1 MTKILS
7 HLYTALRASFWGK
20 IDSPDHSQTHHKME
34 DAMTSW
40 KVLITD
46 GLSDK
51 GIAILSSAAQVDNKP
66 DISAD
71 DLLKLASD
79 YDALVVRGRTKVT
92 PTVFDAATK
101 LKVVGRAGVGVDNID
116 LTAARSHSV
125 TVVNAPKSTSLAVA
139 ELAIAMMFA
148 LARMVPKAD
157 ATMKQG
163 QWIKKQLEG
172 IELTGK
178 TLGIVG
184 MGNIGTLLAQRAAAL
199 GMKVI
204 GYDSIVTSDE
214 IKKRGAEP
222 AALVDLYAES
232 DFISFHLPLTPESK
246 AMVNEEAFAQM
257 KRGVRI
263 IDAARGGIID
273 ETALLAAL
281 ITAQVAAAALD
292 VFATEPPGLTAL
304 VAHPNVVATP
314 HIGAQTEEAQDRAAE
329 DIASE
334 VLNVLRGDPL
344 RWRIV

>member
-1 MTKILS
+1 MS
-7 HLYTALRASFWGK
+7 N
-20 IDSPDHSQTHHKME
+20 
-34 DAMTSW
+34 W

-51 GIAILSSAAQVDNKP
+51 GISILNSAAQVDNKP

-71 DLLKLASD
+71 DLLKVAGE
-79 YDALVVRGRTKVT
+79 YDAMVVRGRTKVT
-92 PTVFDAATK
+92 PAVFDAAGK

-139 ELAIAMMFA
+139 ELAIGMMFA
-148 LARMVPKAD
+148 VARMIPKAD
-157 ATMKQG
+157 GTMKQG

-172 IELTGK
+172 IELNGK
-178 TLGIVG
+178 TLGVVG
-184 MGNIGTLLAQRAAAL
+184 MGNIGTALAARAAGL
-199 GMKVI
+199 GMLVI
-204 GYDSIVTSDE
+204 GFDTLVSADE

-222 AALVDLYAES
+222 VSLPDLYARS

-246 AMVNEEAFAQM
+246 GMVNGQSLAQM
-257 KRGVRI
+257 KHGVRL

-281 ITAQVAAAALD
+281 ETGQVAAAALD
-292 VFATEPPGLTAL
+292 VFSTEPPGLTAL

-334 VLNVLRGDPL
+334 VLNALRGDPL
-344 RWRIV
+344 RWKIV

>member
-1 MTKILS
+1 MT
-7 HLYTALRASFWGK
+7 T
-20 IDSPDHSQTHHKME
+20 
-34 DAMTSW
+34 W

-51 GIAILSSAAQVDNKP
+51 GIAILTSAAQVDNKP

-71 DLLKLASD
+71 DLLKVAGE
-79 YDALVVRGRTKVT
+79 YNALIVRGRTKVT
-92 PTVFDAATK
+92 PAVFESANQ

-116 LTAARSHSV
+116 LTAARSHGV

-139 ELAIAMMFA
+139 ELAVGMMFA
-148 LARMVPKAD
+148 VARMIPKAD
-157 ATMKQG
+157 STMKQG
-163 QWIKKQLEG
+163 LWIKKQLEG

-184 MGNIGTLLAQRAAAL
+184 MGNIGTALAARATGL
-199 GMKVI
+199 GMSVI
-204 GYDSIVTSDE
+204 GYDTLVPADE
-214 IKKRGAEP
+214 IKLRGAKPVSLAE
-222 AALVDLYAES
+222 LYANA

-246 AMVNEEAFAQM
+246 GMVNGQVFAQM

-281 ITAQVAAAALD
+281 ETGQVAAAGLD
-292 VFATEPPGLTAL
+292 VFTAEPPGLTAL

-334 VLNVLRGDPL
+334 VLNALRGEPL
-344 RWRIV
+344 RWKIV

>member
-1 MTKILS
+1 MS
-7 HLYTALRASFWGK
+7 N
-20 IDSPDHSQTHHKME
+20 
-34 DAMTSW
+34 W

-51 GIAILSSAAQVDNKP
+51 GIAILSSAAQVDNMP
-66 DISAD
+66 DIPAD
-71 DLLKLASD
+71 ELLKVAGK
-79 YDALVVRGRTKVT
+79 YDAMIVRGRTKVT
-92 PTVFDAATK
+92 PAVFDAASK

-116 LTAARSHSV
+116 LTAARSHGV

-139 ELAIAMMFA
+139 ELTMGMMFA
-148 LARMVPKAD
+148 LARMLPKAD

-172 IELTGK
+172 IELNGK

-184 MGNIGTLLAQRAAAL
+184 MGNIGSALAQRAAGL
-199 GMKVI
+199 GMKII
-204 GYDSIVTSDE
+204 GYDSLVSPND

-222 AALVDLYAES
+222 VSLADLYARS

-246 AMVNEEAFAQM
+246 AMVNGQAFAQM

-263 IDAARGGIID
+263 VDAARGGIID

-281 ITAQVAAAALD
+281 ETGQVAAAALD
-292 VFATEPPGLTAL
+292 VYSTEPPGLTAL

-334 VLNVLRGDPL
+334 VLTALRGEPL
-344 RWRIV
+344 RWKIV

>member
-1 MTKILS
+1 MT
-7 HLYTALRASFWGK
+7 T
-20 IDSPDHSQTHHKME
+20 
-34 DAMTSW
+34 W

-51 GIAILSSAAQVDNKP
+51 GISILSSAAQVDNKP

-71 DLLKLASD
+71 DLLKVAGE
-79 YDALVVRGRTKVT
+79 YDAMVVRGRTKVT
-92 PTVFDAATK
+92 PAVFDVAKK

-116 LTAARSHSV
+116 LTAARGHGV

-139 ELAIAMMFA
+139 ELALGMMFA

-172 IELTGK
+172 IELNGK

-184 MGNIGTLLAQRAAAL
+184 IGNIGTALAQRAAGL
-199 GMKVI
+199 GMKVL
-204 GYDSIVTSDE
+204 GYDSLVTPED

-222 AALVDLYAES
+222 VALADLYAKS

-246 AMVNEEAFAQM
+246 GMVNGQALAQM

-263 IDAARGGIID
+263 VDAARGGIID
-273 ETALLAAL
+273 ETALLAA
-281 ITAQVAAAALD
+281 IESGQVAAAALD

-304 VAHPNVVATP
+304 VAHPKVVATP

-334 VLNVLRGDPL
+334 VLTALRGEPL
-344 RWRIV
+344 RWKIV

>member
-1 MTKILS
+1 MT
-7 HLYTALRASFWGK
+7 T
-20 IDSPDHSQTHHKME
+20 
-34 DAMTSW
+34 W

-46 GLSDK
+46 GLSAK

-71 DLLKLASD
+71 DLLKVAGE
-79 YDALVVRGRTKVT
+79 YDAMVVRGRTKVT
-92 PTVFDAATK
+92 PALFEVAKK

-116 LTAARSHSV
+116 LTAARGHGV

-139 ELAIAMMFA
+139 ELAIGMMFS
-148 LARMVPKAD
+148 LARMLPKAD
-157 ATMKQG
+157 STMKQG

-172 IELTGK
+172 IELNGK
-178 TLGIVG
+178 TLGVVG
-184 MGNIGTLLAQRAAAL
+184 MGNIGTAVAARAAAL

-204 GYDSIVTSDE
+204 GYDSLVPADE

-222 AALVDLYAES
+222 VPLADLYAQA
-232 DFISFHLPLTPESK
+232 DFITYHLPLTPESK
-246 AMVNEEAFAQM
+246 GMVNGQAFGQM

-263 IDAARGGIID
+263 VDAARGGIMD

-281 ITAQVAAAALD
+281 ESGQVAAAALD
-292 VFATEPPGLTAL
+292 VFATEPPGSTAL
-304 VAHPNVVATP
+304 VGHPNVVATP

-334 VLNVLRGDPL
+334 VLTALRGEPL
-344 RWRIV
+344 RWKIV

>member
-1 MTKILS
+1 MT
-7 HLYTALRASFWGK
+7 T
-20 IDSPDHSQTHHKME
+20 
-34 DAMTSW
+34 W
-40 KVLITD
+40 KVLISD

-51 GIAILSSAAQVDNKP
+51 GIAILGSAAQVDNKP

-71 DLLKLASD
+71 DLIKVAGE
-79 YDALVVRGRTKVT
+79 YDAIVVRGRTKVT
-92 PTVFDAATK
+92 SAVFDVAK
-101 LKVVGRAGVGVDNID
+101 RLKVVGRAGVGVDNID
-116 LTAARSHSV
+116 LTAARSHGV

-139 ELAIAMMFA
+139 ELAVAMMFA
-148 LARMVPKAD
+148 LARMLPKAD

-172 IELTGK
+172 IELNGK

-184 MGNIGTLLAQRAAAL
+184 MGNIGTALAQRAAAL

-204 GYDSIVTSDE
+204 GYDTLVPAEE

-222 AALVDLYAES
+222 VALGDLYARS

-246 AMVNEEAFAQM
+246 GMINGQVFAQM

-263 IDAARGGIID
+263 IDAARGGILD

-281 ITAQVAAAALD
+281 ESGQVAAAALD
-292 VFATEPPGLTAL
+292 VYATEPPGLTAL

-314 HIGAQTEEAQDRAAE
+314 HIGAQTEEAQVRAAE

-334 VLNVLRGDPL
+334 VLNALRGEPL
-344 RWRIV
+344 RWKIV

>member
-1 MTKILS
+1 MT
-7 HLYTALRASFWGK
+7 T
-20 IDSPDHSQTHHKME
+20 
-34 DAMTSW
+34 W

-66 DISAD
+66 DISAE
-71 DLLKLASD
+71 DLLRVAGE
-79 YDALVVRGRTKVT
+79 YDAMVVRGRTKVT
-92 PTVFDAATK
+92 PAVFEVAKK

-116 LTAARSHSV
+116 LSAARSKGV

-139 ELAIAMMFA
+139 ELALGMMFS
-148 LARMVPKAD
+148 LARLLPKAD
-157 ATMKQG
+157 STMKQG

-172 IELTGK
+172 IELNGK

-184 MGNIGTLLAQRAAAL
+184 MGNIGTAIAHKAAAL
-199 GMKVI
+199 GMKTL
-204 GYDSIVTSDE
+204 GYDTLVSAEE

-222 AALVDLYAES
+222 VSLADLYARS
-232 DFISFHLPLTPESK
+232 DFITFHLPLTPESK
-246 AMVNEEAFAQM
+246 GMVNGQAFAQM

-281 ITAQVAAAALD
+281 ETGQVAAAALD
-292 VFATEPPGLTAL
+292 VYATEPPGLTAL

-334 VLNVLRGDPL
+334 VLTALRGEPL
-344 RWRIV
+344 RWKIV

>member
-1 MTKILS
+1 MT
-7 HLYTALRASFWGK
+7 T
-20 IDSPDHSQTHHKME
+20 
-34 DAMTSW
+34 W
-40 KVLITD
+40 KVLISD

-51 GIAILSSAAQVDNKP
+51 GIAILGSAAQVDDKP

-71 DLLKLASD
+71 DLTKVAGE
-79 YDALVVRGRTKVT
+79 YDAIVVRGRTKVT
-92 PTVFDAATK
+92 SAVFDVAK
-101 LKVVGRAGVGVDNID
+101 RLKVVGRAGVGVDNID
-116 LTAARSHSV
+116 LTAARSHGV

-139 ELAIAMMFA
+139 ELAVAMMFA
-148 LARMVPKAD
+148 LARMLPKAD

-172 IELTGK
+172 IELNGK

-184 MGNIGTLLAQRAAAL
+184 MGNIGTALAQRAAAL

-204 GYDSIVTSDE
+204 GYDTLVPAEE

-222 AALVDLYAES
+222 VALGDLYARS

-246 AMVNEEAFAQM
+246 GMINGQVFAQM

-263 IDAARGGIID
+263 IDAARGGILD

-281 ITAQVAAAALD
+281 ESGQVAAAALD
-292 VFATEPPGLTAL
+292 VYATEPPGLTAL

-314 HIGAQTEEAQDRAAE
+314 HIGAQTEEAQVRAAE

-334 VLNVLRGDPL
+334 VLNALRGEPL
-344 RWRIV
+344 RWKIV

>member
-1 MTKILS
+1 
-7 HLYTALRASFWGK
+7 
-20 IDSPDHSQTHHKME
+20 ME
-34 DAMTSW
+34 DGMTSW

-46 GLSDK
+46 GLSEK

-71 DLLKLASD
+71 DLLKVAGE

-92 PTVFDAATK
+92 PAVFDAATR

-116 LTAARSHSV
+116 LTAARSHGV

-139 ELAIAMMFA
+139 ELAVAMMFA
-148 LARMVPKAD
+148 LARNVPKAD
-157 ATMKQG
+157 STMKQG

-184 MGNIGTLLAQRAAAL
+184 MGNIGTFLAQRAAAL
-199 GMKVI
+199 GMKVV
-204 GYDSIVTSDE
+204 GYDTLVTPLE
-214 IKKRGAEP
+214 INKRGAESVGLP
-222 AALVDLYAES
+222 ELYAKA

-246 AMVNEEAFAQM
+246 GMVNGQAFAQM

-263 IDAARGGIID
+263 VDAARGGIID

-281 ITAQVAAAALD
+281 ESGQVAAAALD
-292 VFATEPPGLTAL
+292 VFATEPPGLSAL

-334 VLNVLRGDPL
+334 VLNVLRGEPL
-344 RWRIV
+344 RWKIV

>member
-1 MTKILS
+1 
-7 HLYTALRASFWGK
+7 
-20 IDSPDHSQTHHKME
+20 
-34 DAMTSW
+34 MTSW

-51 GIAILSSAAQVDNKP
+51 GIAILSSATQVDNKP

-71 DLLKLASD
+71 DLLKVAGE
-79 YDALVVRGRTKVT
+79 YNAMVVRGSTKVT
-92 PTVFDAATK
+92 PAVFDAATR

-116 LTAARSHSV
+116 LTAARSHGV

-139 ELAIAMMFA
+139 ELAVAMMFS

-172 IELTGK
+172 IELNGK
-178 TLGIVG
+178 TLGVVG
-184 MGNIGTLLAQRAAAL
+184 MGNIGTLLAQRASAL
-199 GMKVI
+199 GMKVV
-204 GYDSIVTSDE
+204 GYDTLVAPDE

-222 AALVDLYAES
+222 VALAELYAKA

-246 AMVNEEAFAQM
+246 GMVNGQVFAQM

-263 IDAARGGIID
+263 VDAARGGIID

-281 ITAQVAAAALD
+281 ESGQVAAAALD

-334 VLNVLRGDPL
+334 VLASLRGEPL
-344 RWRIV
+344 RWKIV

>member
-1 MTKILS
+1 MT
-7 HLYTALRASFWGK
+7 T
-20 IDSPDHSQTHHKME
+20 
-34 DAMTSW
+34 W

-51 GIAILSSAAQVDNKP
+51 GIEILQSTAQVDNKP
-66 DISAD
+66 DVTAD
-71 DLLKLASD
+71 DLLKIVHD

-92 PTVFDAATK
+92 EAVFDAAQ
-101 LKVVGRAGVGVDNID
+101 KVKVIGRAGVGVDNID
-116 LTAARSHSV
+116 LTAARSHNV

-139 ELAIAMMFA
+139 ELAVGMMFA
-148 LARMVPKAD
+148 LARMLPKAD

-172 IELTGK
+172 VELNGK

-184 MGNIGTLLAQRAAAL
+184 MGNIGTALAARAAGL

-204 GYDSIVTSDE
+204 GYDSLVTAEE
-214 IKKRGAEP
+214 IKKRLADPVTLPE
-222 AALVDLYAES
+222 LYARA

-246 AMVNEEAFAQM
+246 GMVNGQAFAQM

-263 IDAARGGIID
+263 IDAARGGIVD

-281 ITAQVAAAALD
+281 ETGQVAAAALD
-292 VFATEPPGLTAL
+292 VYATEPPGLTAL
-304 VAHPNVVATP
+304 VAHPRVVATP

-329 DIASE
+329 DIATE
-334 VLNVLRGDPL
+334 VLNALQGQPL
-344 RWRIV
+344 RWKIV

>member
-1 MTKILS
+1 MT
-7 HLYTALRASFWGK
+7 T
-20 IDSPDHSQTHHKME
+20 
-34 DAMTSW
+34 W

-51 GIAILSSAAQVDNKP
+51 GIAILASAAQVDNKP

-71 DLLKLASD
+71 DLLKVAGE

-92 PTVFDAATK
+92 PAVFEAGNR

-116 LTAARSHSV
+116 LTAARSHGV

-139 ELAIAMMFA
+139 ELALGMMFA
-148 LARMVPKAD
+148 LARMIPKAD
-157 ATMKQG
+157 GTMKQG
-163 QWIKKQLEG
+163 LWIKKQLEG

-184 MGNIGTLLAQRAAAL
+184 MGNIGSALAARAAGL
-199 GMKVI
+199 GMSVI
-204 GYDSIVTSDE
+204 GYDTLVSPDE
-214 IKKRGAEP
+214 IKQRGAEP
-222 AALVDLYAES
+222 VPLVELYGKA
-232 DFISFHLPLTPESK
+232 DFISFHLPLSPESK
-246 AMVNEEAFAQM
+246 GMVNGQVFAQM
-257 KRGVRI
+257 KRGVRL

-281 ITAQVAAAALD
+281 ESGQVAAAALD
-292 VFATEPPGLTAL
+292 VFSTEPPGLTAL

-334 VLNVLRGDPL
+334 VLTALSGGLL
-344 RWRIV
+344 RWKIV

>member
-1 MTKILS
+1 MT
-7 HLYTALRASFWGK
+7 T
-20 IDSPDHSQTHHKME
+20 
-34 DAMTSW
+34 W

-51 GIAILSSAAQVDNKP
+51 GLSILGSAAQVDNKP

-71 DLLKLASD
+71 DLLKVASD
-79 YDALVVRGRTKVT
+79 YDAMVVRGRTKVT
-92 PTVFDAATK
+92 PAVFDAAVK

-116 LTAARSHSV
+116 LAAARGHGV

-139 ELAIAMMFA
+139 ELALGMMFA
-148 LARMVPKAD
+148 LARMMPKAD

-172 IELTGK
+172 IELNGK

-184 MGNIGTLLAQRAAAL
+184 MGNIGTALAQRAAGL

-204 GYDSIVTSDE
+204 GYDSLVSPEDV
-214 IKKRGAEP
+214 KKRGAEP
-222 AALVDLYAES
+222 VALADLYAKS

-246 AMVNEEAFAQM
+246 AMVNGQALAQM

-263 IDAARGGIID
+263 VDAARGGIID
-273 ETALLAAL
+273 ETALLAA
-281 ITAQVAAAALD
+281 IESGHVAAAALD
-292 VFATEPPGLTAL
+292 VFATEPPGLSAL

-334 VLNVLRGDPL
+334 VLNALRGDPL
-344 RWRIV
+344 RWKIV

>member
-1 MTKILS
+1 MTN
-7 HLYTALRASFWGK
+7 
-20 IDSPDHSQTHHKME
+20 
-34 DAMTSW
+34 W

-51 GIAILSSAAQVDNKP
+51 GITILSSAAQVDNMT
-66 DISAD
+66 DIPAD
-71 DLLKLASD
+71 ELLKVAGE
-79 YDALVVRGRTKVT
+79 YDAMVVRGRTKVN
-92 PTVFDAATK
+92 PAVFDAAK
-101 LKVVGRAGVGVDNID
+101 RLKVVGRAGVGVDNID
-116 LTAARSHSV
+116 LTAARSHGV

-139 ELAIAMMFA
+139 ELALAMMFS

-172 IELTGK
+172 IELNGK
-178 TLGIVG
+178 TLGIIG
-184 MGNIGTLLAQRAAAL
+184 MGNIGTALAQRAAAL

-204 GYDSIVTSDE
+204 GYDSLVAPDE

-222 AALVDLYAES
+222 VALADLYAKS

-246 AMVNEEAFAQM
+246 AMVNGQALAQM
-257 KRGVRI
+257 KHGVRI
-263 IDAARGGIID
+263 VDAARGGIID
-273 ETALLAAL
+273 ETALLAA
-281 ITAQVAAAALD
+281 IESGQVAAVALD
-292 VFATEPPGLTAL
+292 VYSAEPPGLTAL

-334 VLNVLRGDPL
+334 VLNALRGEPL
-344 RWRIV
+344 RWKIV

>member
-1 MTKILS
+1 MT
-7 HLYTALRASFWGK
+7 T
-20 IDSPDHSQTHHKME
+20 
-34 DAMTSW
+34 W

-51 GIAILSSAAQVDNKP
+51 GISILNSAAQVDNKP

-71 DLLKLASD
+71 DLLKVAGE
-79 YDALVVRGRTKVT
+79 YDAMVVRGRTKVT
-92 PTVFDAATK
+92 PAVFDAAKK

-116 LTAARSHSV
+116 LAAARGHGV

-139 ELAIAMMFA
+139 ELALGMMFA

-172 IELTGK
+172 IELNGK

-184 MGNIGTLLAQRAAAL
+184 MGNIGTALAQRAAGL

-204 GYDSIVTSDE
+204 GYDTLVPPEE

-222 AALVDLYAES
+222 TALPDLYSKS

-246 AMVNEEAFAQM
+246 GMVNGQAMAQM
-257 KRGVRI
+257 KRGVRLV
-263 IDAARGGIID
+263 DAARGGIID
-273 ETALLAAL
+273 ETALLEAIEAG
-281 ITAQVAAAALD
+281 QVAAAALD
-292 VFATEPPGLTAL
+292 VFVTEPPGLTAL
-304 VAHPNVVATP
+304 VAHPKVVATP

-334 VLNVLRGDPL
+334 VLNALRGEPL
-344 RWRIV
+344 RWKIV

>member
-1 MTKILS
+1 
-7 HLYTALRASFWGK
+7 
-20 IDSPDHSQTHHKME
+20 
-34 DAMTSW
+34 MTSW

-71 DLLKLASD
+71 DLLKVAGE

-92 PTVFDAATK
+92 PAIFDAATR

-116 LTAARSHSV
+116 LTAARSHAV

-139 ELAIAMMFA
+139 ELAVAMMFA
-148 LARMVPKAD
+148 LARNVPKAD
-157 ATMKQG
+157 STMKQG

-172 IELTGK
+172 IELNGK

-184 MGNIGTLLAQRAAAL
+184 MGNIGSILAQRAAAL

-204 GYDSIVTSDE
+204 GYDTLVTPLE
-214 IKKRGAEP
+214 INKRGAESVSLP
-222 AALVDLYAES
+222 ELYVKA

-246 AMVNEEAFAQM
+246 GMVNGQAFAQM

-263 IDAARGGIID
+263 VDAARGGIID

-281 ITAQVAAAALD
+281 ESGQVAAAALD
-292 VFATEPPGLTAL
+292 VYATEPPGLTAL

-344 RWRIV
+344 RWKIV

>member
-1 MTKILS
+1 MT
-7 HLYTALRASFWGK
+7 T
-20 IDSPDHSQTHHKME
+20 
-34 DAMTSW
+34 W
-40 KVLITD
+40 KVLISD
-46 GLSDK
+46 GLSEK

-71 DLLKLASD
+71 DLVKVAGE
-79 YDALVVRGRTKVT
+79 YDAMVVRGRTKVT
-92 PTVFDAATK
+92 PAVFEAAK
-101 LKVVGRAGVGVDNID
+101 RLRVVGRAGVGVDNID
-116 LTAARSHSV
+116 LTAARAHGV

-139 ELAIAMMFA
+139 ELALGMMFS
-148 LARMVPKAD
+148 LARMIPKAD
-157 ATMKQG
+157 ATMKLG

-172 IELTGK
+172 IELNGK

-184 MGNIGTLLAQRAAAL
+184 TGNIGTLLAQRASAL
-199 GMKVI
+199 GMRVI
-204 GYDSIVTSDE
+204 GFDTLVPEDE
-214 IKKRGAEP
+214 MKKRGIAP
-222 AALVDLYAES
+222 VALADLYAKS

-246 AMVNEEAFAQM
+246 GMVNGQAFAQM

-281 ITAQVAAAALD
+281 DSGQVAAAALD
-292 VFATEPPGLTAL
+292 VYATEPPGLTAL

-334 VLNVLRGDPL
+334 VLNVLRGEPL
-344 RWRIV
+344 RWKIV